1 MSIGKRLEEF
11 AAKHYRTVTNLNKEV
26 SDISQ
31 KKTSL
36 YKYIKDERAPGSTIL
51 VPLAQLGVNL
61 NWLLTGEG
69 NMLYN
74 ESGVDSSAHD
84 SEMNEYMNEKTKL
97 EAQVSI
103 LKQIVGDLI
112 TKDAFAK

>member
-11 AAKHYRTVTNLNKEV
+11 ATKQYRTVTNLNKEV
-26 SDISQ
+26 SDLSQ

-36 YKYIKDERAPGSTIL
+36 YKYIKDERSPGSTIL
-51 VPLAQLGVNL
+51 VPLAQLGINL
-61 NWLLTGEG
+61 NWLLAGEG
-69 NMLYN
+69 DMLYN
-74 ESGVDSSAHD
+74 ESGVDMRAHD
-84 SEMNEYMNEKTKL
+84 SEMNEFLNEKAKL